1 MPDMIKAV
9 IQRPGQISQI
19 ITIPNTLEALQ
30 QLVGGYIETLTLP
43 DGFVIICNEE
53 GRYLGLQ
60 PNVNTYAGVIVG
72 NIIITKAEGEDFA
85 SLTPEQLQSARGW
98 LLKHTYEE
106 ESYEN

>member
-72 NIIITKAEGEDFA
+72 NIIITKEVRKYKTANYFNFI
-85 SLTPEQLQSARGW
+85 
-98 LLKHTYEE
+98 LLWEYNTIYG
-106 ESYEN
+106 Y

>member
-1 MPDMIKAV
+1 MSNKIKV
-9 IQRPGQISQI
+9 VFQRPGELSKVLY
-19 ITIPNTLEALQ
+19 IPNTLEAFQ

-43 DGFVIICNEE
+43 DGFVIICNWE

-72 NIIITKAEGEDFA
+72 NIIITKAEGEGFV
-85 SLTPEQLQSARGW
+85 SLTPDQVQSARGW

-106 ESYEN
+106 R

>member
-19 ITIPNTLEALQ
+19 ITIPDTLEALQ

-85 SLTPEQLQSARGW
+85 SLTPEQIQFARGW